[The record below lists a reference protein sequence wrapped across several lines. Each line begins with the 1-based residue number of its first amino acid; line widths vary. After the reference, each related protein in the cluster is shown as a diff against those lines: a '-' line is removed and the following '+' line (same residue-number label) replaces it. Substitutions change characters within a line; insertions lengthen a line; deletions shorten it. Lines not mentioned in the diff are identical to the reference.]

1 MPGKIISLNAAVV
14 EISTQRAESGL
25 AVPSMIP
32 GISRNCRRTSSTI
45 PCAARP
51 TAVIVSAAT
60 KNGRH
65 PPRKRPITTS
75 GSRMLIPLS
84 CRPTLD
90 EYAENR
96 ARAVRAADP
105 IANPLPIA
113 AVVFPIASSES
124 VISLV
129 SGPSPLISLIPPAL
143 SAIGP

>member
-1 MPGKIISLNAAVV
+1 
-14 EISTQRAESGL
+14 
-25 AVPSMIP
+25 
-32 GISRNCRRTSSTI
+32 
-45 PCAARP
+45 
-51 TAVIVSAAT
+51 
-60 KNGRH
+60 
-65 PPRKRPITTS
+65 
-75 GSRMLIPLS
+75 MLIPLS
-84 CRPTLD
+84 WRPTLD

-129 SGPSPLISLIPPAL
+129 SGPSQLISLIPPAV